1 MLGRPKKCYNSLRCH
16 FGNRIFWYPSL
27 ERINKYFEIKL
38 TSRCIACFII
48 LIWRDNLSRVSNPDP
63 DPTSQDKPNPDPKPC
78 ATVYHSFILSR
89 LFTILLTNMDL
100 YLDGKQPCCEYVC
113 QAKNE
118 LYLLAISL
126 LFIKLSSWCKFVCKI
141 WDSGIRE
148 I

>member
-1 MLGRPKKCYNSLRCH
+1 MGTRFHFYECIIYNLVNLYWFSFQPRW
-16 FGNRIFWYPSL
+16 FFSEF
-27 ERINKYFEIKL
+27 ERSCGYIRFAY
-38 TSRCIACFII
+38 
-48 LIWRDNLSRVSNPDP
+48 DRVSDPVWYWPYPDP